1 MRPLACLCSR
11 HSSSRTTNDTRNAT
25 PMNAQI
31 QALGNNHVLWA
42 TVAAWFVAQVLK
54 TLRALFS
61 THRLNLSYLA
71 SSGGMPSSHSALVT
85 ALATAV
91 ARENGL
97 QSSSF
102 AIAATLAA
110 VVMYDA
116 AGVRLAVSK
125 QARILNL
132 MLDDFFNERGINE
145 KRLHE
150 LIGHTPVQVFA
161 GALLGIVF
169 GIILT

>member
-1 MRPLACLCSR
+1 MGTLGGLA
-11 HSSSRTTNDTRNAT
+11 
-25 PMNAQI
+25 
-31 QALGNNHVLWA
+31 GNRVLWA
-42 TVAAWFVAQVLK
+42 ALAAWLAAQLVK
-54 TLRALFS
+54 TVRALML
-61 THRLNLSYLA
+61 THQVNLSYLA

-85 ALATAV
+85 GLATAV
-91 ARENGL
+91 ARVDGL
-97 QSSSF
+97 GSPLF
-102 AIAATLAA
+102 ALAAILAA

-132 MLDDFFNERGINE
+132 MLDDFFHERGFNE

-161 GALLGIVF
+161 GALIGIVF
-169 GIILT
+169 GILLTL